1 MFVCWPEWLC
11 VSLLSLWGSPW
22 FFGRVHFIPL
32 TIHTFF
38 SFQCSYSLH
47 SWALPKRGIFVDPHL
62 GLVFFICCRSHF
74 LPSGGLLKSQMLLP
88 GWVVSESGSGLE
100 MPWGGDTCGRIFIR
114 AFGLLEWSLRILLK
128 CEGDPPLS
136 YHESRP
142 DGMGSHEAEGLMSAA
157 AGVQQ

>member
-1 MFVCWPEWLC
+1 M
-11 VSLLSLWGSPW
+11 
-22 FFGRVHFIPL
+22 
-32 TIHTFF
+32 
-38 SFQCSYSLH
+38 
-47 SWALPKRGIFVDPHL
+47 
-62 GLVFFICCRSHF
+62 
-74 LPSGGLLKSQMLLP
+74 PSGGLLKSQMLLP

-128 CEGDPPLS
+128 CEGDPPPLS

-142 DGMGSHEAEGLMSAA
+142 DGMGSHEVEGLMSAA